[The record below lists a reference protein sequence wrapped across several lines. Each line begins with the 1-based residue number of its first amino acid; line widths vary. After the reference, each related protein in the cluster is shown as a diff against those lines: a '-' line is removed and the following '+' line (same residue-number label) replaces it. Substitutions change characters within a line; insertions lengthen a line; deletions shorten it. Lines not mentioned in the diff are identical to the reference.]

1 MARALA
7 PAKINLTLEV
17 LARRPDGYHG
27 VRSVMVPLAFGDEL
41 EYEPASE
48 FAFSCNRADL
58 SGGDNLVVRA
68 ARALGNPRFALRL
81 EKRVPTQAGLGGGSS
96 DAATV
101 LLLAASGK
109 LGPVEPFDA
118 LALARSLGSDV
129 PFFLSET
136 AALVEGTGERVTP
149 LGAVPPWWVT
159 IVAPPAAVSTAHAYA
174 RIDRLQRDL
183 RPRNVSRSLAA
194 GEALQRGDF
203 DTVEDLLW
211 NDFQPVVC
219 EEAPPIARALEA
231 LREAGSRNPL
241 LAGSGACV
249 FALAPDRERAE
260 AIAAAVRL
268 SDDFERIVAP
278 LYSAERWR
286 A

>member
-1 MARALA
+1 MARVLA

-17 LARRPDGYHG
+17 LARRADGYHG
-27 VRSVMVPLAFGDEL
+27 VRSVMVPLGFGDEL
-41 EYEPASE
+41 EYEPAAK
-48 FAFSCNRADL
+48 FAFSCDL
-58 SGGDNLVVRA
+58 QDLAGNDNLVARA
-68 ARALGNPRFALRL
+68 ARALGEPRFALHLR
-81 EKRVPTQAGLGGGSS
+81 KRVPTQAGLGGGSS

-101 LLLAASGK
+101 LLLAASGQ

-118 LALARSLGSDV
+118 LAVARSLGSDV

-159 IVAPPAAVSTAHAYA
+159 IVAPPAAVSTAYAYG
-174 RIDRLQRDL
+174 RIDAMQREV

-203 DTVEDLLW
+203 AAVEDLLW

-219 EEAPPIARALEA
+219 EEAPPIARAIDA

-249 FALAPDRERAE
+249 FALAPDRASAE

-268 SDDFERIVAP
+268 SDDFTRIVAP
-278 LYSAERWR
+278 FHAAERWR
-286 A
+286 G